1 MLKRCGT
8 KGQGQWARW
17 GGLGLDLGTLEVF
30 SDLNGSMIEPN
41 PRAVSA
47 AGLVRIGVIPSPPK
61 MLSLEGM

>member
-1 MLKRCGT
+1 M
-8 KGQGQWARW
+8 
-17 GGLGLDLGTLEVF
+17 DLGTLEVF